1 MDRLF
6 LAAAGLFGFLAV
18 GAGAFGAHALRE
30 RIPPERMQT
39 FEAGVRYTL
48 YHAFGLFAVVWF
60 RTAGP
65 DQLSETVAGLAF
77 IAGIV
82 LFGGSLVALSLTGE
96 RRWGGAV
103 TPIGGVCF
111 LIGWAAL
118 IVAALASP
126 LDFTKVVHATA
137 RLVGG

>member
-1 MDRLF
+1 MDRFF
-6 LAAAGLFGFLAV
+6 LTAAGLFAFLAV
-18 GAGAFGAHALRE
+18 GAGAFGAHALKD

-39 FEAGVRYTL
+39 FEIGVRYTL

-65 DQLSETVAGLAF
+65 DQLSETVAGTAF
-77 IAGIV
+77 IAGVV

-96 RRWGGAV
+96 RRWGAV

-118 IVAALASP
+118 IAAALTAP
-126 LDFTKVVHATA
+126 FDFARVLHATA
-137 RLVGG
+137 SLVGG

>member
-6 LAAAGLFGFLAV
+6 LTAAALFAFLAV
-18 GAGAFGAHALRE
+18 GAGAFGAHALRQ

-39 FEAGVRYTL
+39 FETGVRYTL

-65 DQLSETVAGLAF
+65 DQLSETVAGIAF

-82 LFGGSLVALSLTGE
+82 LFGGSLAALSLTGE
-96 RRWGGAV
+96 RRWGAF

-118 IVAALASP
+118 IVAALTAP
-126 LDFTKVVHATA
+126 LDFTQMVQATA
-137 RLVGG
+137 PLVGG

>member
-6 LAAAGLFGFLAV
+6 LTAAGVFALLAV
-18 GAGAFGAHALRE
+18 GAGAFGAHALRK
-30 RIPPERMQT
+30 RIPPDRMQA
-39 FEAGVRYTL
+39 FEIGVRYTL

-65 DQLSETVAGLAF
+65 DQLSETIAGVAF

-82 LFGGSLVALSLTGE
+82 LFGGSLVALTLTGE
-96 RRWGGAV
+96 RRWGAV

-111 LIGWAAL
+111 LVGWAAL
-118 IVAALASP
+118 IVAALTAPMNFSS
-126 LDFTKVVHATA
+126 LFYTKV
-137 RLVGG
+137 

>member
-6 LAAAGLFGFLAV
+6 LTAAGVFAFLAV
-18 GAGAFGAHALRE
+18 AAGAFGAHALKE
-30 RIPPERMQT
+30 RIPPERLQT
-39 FEAGVRYTL
+39 FETGVRYTL
-48 YHAFGLFAVVWF
+48 YHAFGLFAVVWL

-77 IAGIV
+77 IAGVV

-96 RRWGGAV
+96 RRWGAV

-118 IVAALASP
+118 VVAAVTAPFEFARVL
-126 LDFTKVVHATA
+126 HATA
-137 RLVGG
+137 SLVRS

>member
-1 MDRLF
+1 MDRVF
-6 LAAAGLFGFLAV
+6 LTAAGVFGFLAV

-39 FEAGVRYTL
+39 FETGVRYTL
-48 YHAFGLFAVVWF
+48 YHAFALFVVVWL

-65 DQLSETVAGLAF
+65 DQLSETVAGVAF

-82 LFGGSLVALSLTGE
+82 LFGGSLMALSLTGE
-96 RRWGGAV
+96 RRWGAL

-111 LIGWAAL
+111 LIGWAGL
-118 IVAALASP
+118 ILAAMTAP
-126 LDFTKVVHATA
+126 FDFARVLHATVP
-137 RLVGG
+137 LVGG

>member
-6 LAAAGLFGFLAV
+6 LTAAGVFAFLGVA
-18 GAGAFGAHALRE
+18 AGAFGTHGLKD

-39 FEAGVRYTL
+39 FETGVRYTL

-65 DQLSETVAGLAF
+65 DQLSETVAGIAF
-77 IAGIV
+77 IVGIV

-96 RRWGGAV
+96 RRWGAL
-103 TPIGGVCF
+103 TPVGGMCF

-118 IVAALASP
+118 MVAALTAP
-126 LDFTKVVHATA
+126 IDFAQVGLAPAV
-137 RLVGG
+137 LVGG

>member
-1 MDRLF
+1 
-6 LAAAGLFGFLAV
+6 
-18 GAGAFGAHALRE
+18 
-30 RIPPERMQT
+30 
-39 FEAGVRYTL
+39 
-48 YHAFGLFAVVWF
+48 VVWF

-65 DQLSETVAGLAF
+65 DQLSETVAGAAF

-96 RRWGGAV
+96 RRWGAV

-118 IVAALASP
+118 IVAALTAP
-126 LDFTKVVHATA
+126 FDFAQVLHATA
-137 RLVGG
+137 PLVGG

>member
-6 LAAAGLFGFLAV
+6 LTAAAVFALLAV
-18 GAGAFGAHALRE
+18 AAGAFGAHALRE
-30 RIPPERMQT
+30 RIPAERLQT
-39 FEAGVRYTL
+39 FETGVRYVL

-60 RTAGP
+60 RTLGP
-65 DQLSETVAGLAF
+65 DQLSETIAGIAF

-82 LFGGSLVALSLTGE
+82 LFGGSLAALSLTGE
-96 RRWGGAV
+96 RRWGAV

-118 IVAALASP
+118 IVAAVTAP
-126 LDFTKVVHATA
+126 FDFVRALHATA
-137 RLVGG
+137 SLVAG

>member
-6 LAAAGLFGFLAV
+6 LTAAGVFAFLAV
-18 GAGAFGAHALRE
+18 AAGAFGAHALKE
-30 RIPPERMQT
+30 RIPPERLQT
-39 FEAGVRYTL
+39 FETGLRYTL
-48 YHAFGLFAVVWF
+48 YHAFGLFAVVWL

-77 IAGIV
+77 IAGVV

-96 RRWGGAV
+96 RRWGAV

-118 IVAALASP
+118 VVAAVTAPFEFARVL
-126 LDFTKVVHATA
+126 HATA
-137 RLVGG
+137 SLVRS

>member
-1 MDRLF
+1 LDRLF
-6 LAAAGLFGFLAV
+6 LTAAGVFGFLAV

-39 FEAGVRYTL
+39 FETGVRYTL
-48 YHAFGLFAVVWF
+48 YHVFGLFAVVWF

-65 DQLSETVAGLAF
+65 DQLSETVAGIAF

-96 RRWGGAV
+96 RRWGAV
-103 TPIGGVCF
+103 TPLGGLCF

-118 IVAALASP
+118 TVAAVTAP
-126 LDFTKVVHATA
+126 FDFARVMHAAAT
-137 RLVGG
+137 LVRG